1 MTIFHAILF
10 CYCGSL
16 FLALIVFTF
25 YLDLQVFRHL
35 SGNTSPTTRSSL
47 ERYAADVAFETAF
60 RSPAV
65 APISLNNNS
74 FGLATGGAPGQGLA
88 PLSKSPTPGDLG
100 AKDQKN
106 VEIAEVI
113 VGAILGNLFV
123 RLFLKIKQVALLT
136 FELE

>member
-1 MTIFHAILF
+1 M
-10 CYCGSL
+10 SL
-16 FLALIVFTF
+16 
-25 YLDLQVFRHL
+25 
-35 SGNTSPTTRSSL
+35 GNTSPTTRSSL
-47 ERYAADVAFETAF
+47 ERFAADAFETAF

-74 FGLATGGAPGQGLA
+74 FGLVTGGGAPGQGLV

-113 VGAILGNLFV
+113 VGAILGNIFIYIIVSEYSGFV
-123 RLFLKIKQVALLT
+123 ADYIKIEKC
-136 FELE
+136 FRSRWS